1 MPSVFGGHLLAGTG
15 LEITTPPP
23 HEGLPHAKFLAMPR
37 GRHRHSQPLHRMLP
51 PLTVAGSAAAL
62 AVASLAVSDTG
73 VVRMLTIATAVAA
86 CAGAALAR
94 TWDRSAGHRVAELE
108 NARVREEWR
117 TDERIAEVESDLEES
132 REIRGRLEKKLR
144 GKRGE
149 LARLRTE
156 HAELL
161 RRYATAESERARA
174 LESKRRLQIEGA
186 PKALA
191 LTGPSPIGPA
201 AFLRAE
207 QALRDLSR
215 NGARQQAERTV
226 AEARAR
232 EAASPEEDRIGR
244 HTRTE
249 PDADG
254 ARVSPAGLP
263 VREHRLVPAV
273 AAAVLPYAQPPRS
286 PADPNAPHGNR
297 AIGGF
302 DFFGTKGIPPG
313 EPERAAASD
322 DVSSDVEDDVVD
334 EAEETTAE
342 ESAAGKPAAE
352 EPEVID
358 LTAHDDTEQFDM
370 TPLRTTKASS

>member
-1 MPSVFGGHLLAGTG
+1 
-15 LEITTPPP
+15 
-23 HEGLPHAKFLAMPR
+23 
-37 GRHRHSQPLHRMLP
+37 MLP

-62 AVASLAVSDTG
+62 AAASLFVTDTG
-73 VVRMLTIATAVAA
+73 AVRMLTIATAVAA

-108 NARVREEWR
+108 TARVREEWR
-117 TDERIAEVESDLEES
+117 TDERIAEVETDLEES

-174 LESKRRLQIEGA
+174 LESKRRLQLEGT
-186 PKALA
+186 PQALA
-191 LTGPSPIGPA
+191 LPGGSTPIGPA
-201 AFLRAE
+201 AFLKAE

-232 EAASPEEDRIGR
+232 EAAAPEDEPPGR
-244 HTRTE
+244 HTRTAPE
-249 PDADG
+249 DG
-254 ARVSPAGLP
+254 TRLAPSGLP

-273 AAAVLPYAQPPRS
+273 AAAVLPYAQPQRS
-286 PADPNAPHGNR
+286 SGDPNSHR
-297 AIGGF
+297 TIGGF
-302 DFFGTKGIPPG
+302 DFFGTQKALPAG
-313 EPERAAASD
+313 EPTSDASAPK
-322 DVSSDVEDDVVD
+322 SPEG
-334 EAEETTAE
+334 EADPEA
-342 ESAAGKPAAE
+342 SPD
-352 EPEVID
+352 PEVID
-358 LTAHDDTEQFDM
+358 LTAHDDTEQLDL
-370 TPLRTTKASS
+370 TPLRTSAKA